1 MPRAVPVLDL
11 HIPHSELSDLVS
23 LALHD
28 LTPAAVHETGS
39 DESPVWRV
47 FFTTTEARDA
57 AGRFLMDQLGP
68 AGLAVAPA
76 LVEDADWA
84 ARSQASLGHVRVGRI
99 VVAPPWDVPQRLAH
113 EEILI
118 VIKPSM
124 GFGTGH
130 HESTRLCLGLLQQ
143 VDVRD
148 RVVLDAGTGSGVL
161 AIAAAKLGAREVAA
175 FDVDPDAIDS
185 ARENVALNASGVPGC
200 IRVGVGDLRES
211 RAPGDILLANL
222 TGATLVASA
231 GPLAALVS
239 DEGWLVVSGFQAHES
254 EAVLHA
260 FSGVARCV
268 RVEAEE
274 GWRAALLQ
282 LTPRKQQDRQ
292 GDERGA
298 LGAQRPI
305 AERDEPRTGS

>member
-99 VVAPPWDVPQRLAH
+99 VVAPPWDVPQRLAD

-148 RVVLDAGTGSGVL
+148 RVVLDAGWKDDAVPSG
-161 AIAAAKLGAREVAA
+161 
-175 FDVDPDAIDS
+175 
-185 ARENVALNASGVPGC
+185 
-200 IRVGVGDLRES
+200 
-211 RAPGDILLANL
+211 
-222 TGATLVASA
+222 TTATT
-231 GPLAALVS
+231 P
-239 DEGWLVVSGFQAHES
+239 
-254 EAVLHA
+254 
-260 FSGVARCV
+260 VAR
-268 RVEAEE
+268 RQASN
-274 GWRAALLQ
+274 ALSTSSSQ
-282 LTPRKQQDRQ
+282 KAMCTGRR
-292 GDERGA
+292 RGPF
-298 LGAQRPI
+298 R
-305 AERDEPRTGS
+305 

>member
-11 HIPHSELSDLVS
+11 HIPRSELSDLVS

-28 LTPAAVHETGS
+28 LAPAAVHETGP

-47 FFTTTEARDA
+47 FFGSTETRDA
-57 AGRFLMDQLGP
+57 AARFLIDQLGP
-68 AGLAVAPA
+68 AGLAVTPA

-99 VVAPPWDVPQRLAH
+99 VVAPPWDVPHQAD
-113 EEILI
+113 EDILI

-143 VDVRD
+143 IAVRD
-148 RVVLDAGTGSGVL
+148 RRVIDAGTGSGVL
-161 AIAAAKLGAREVAA
+161 AIAAAKLGARDVAA
-175 FDVDPDAIDS
+175 FDVDPDAVES
-185 ARENVALNASGVPGC
+185 ARENVALNASGVAGR
-200 IRVGVGDLRES
+200 IRVTVDDLRAS
-211 RAPGDILLANL
+211 RAPADILLANL
-222 TGATLVASA
+222 TGATLIASA
-231 GPLAALVS
+231 EPLTALVS
-239 DEGWLVVSGFQAHES
+239 GEGWLVVSGFQAHES

-260 FSGVARCV
+260 FSGVARDV
-268 RVEAEE
+268 RLEAEE

-282 LTPRKQQDRQ
+282 LAPREQQHR
-292 GDERGA
+292 
-298 LGAQRPI
+298 
-305 AERDEPRTGS
+305 